1 MKNLVRYE
9 DLIFPLVN
17 IKQLCTRI
25 KRRVRSDNDI
35 VIALTGDEGVSK
47 SSLGL
52 ILSLLLD
59 KNFNFTDNM
68 IYTDDKNEIINK
80 TKALK
85 PGSVVNFDEIGKQ
98 LEKQDWAKE
107 FPKFMKHLFRVNRGR
122 NLIYIFILPRL
133 IDLTEYF
140 RKHRVF
146 MEIYMDWRGF
156 GSLFVKTRGRNVRD
170 PWYEKLN
177 TFMQETNRDSSEFG
191 TLLLR
196 QRQKGFRGF
205 INFPKVDDRLYNA
218 YKGFKLKYDL
228 LNLAKNNGSVE
239 QEALTDIKKRKLLN
253 VLLNEYKALTKMTYE
268 DMVRDLTSKT
278 GMEINRNLI
287 RYYAQGH

>member
-1 MKNLVRYE
+1 
-9 DLIFPLVN
+9 
-17 IKQLCTRI
+17 
-25 KRRVRSDNDI
+25 
-35 VIALTGDEGVSK
+35 
-47 SSLGL
+47 
-52 ILSLLLD
+52 
-59 KNFNFTDNM
+59 M

-122 NLIYIFILPRL
+122 NLIYLFILPRL

-156 GSLFVKTRGRNVRD
+156 GTVFVKTRGRNIND
-170 PWYEKLN
+170 PWFEKLN
-177 TFMQETNRDSSEFG
+177 TYMQEYNKDSSEFG

-196 QRQKGFRGF
+196 CRQKGFRGF
-205 INFPKVDDRLYNA
+205 LNFPKVDDRLYAA

-239 QEALTDIKKRKLLN
+239 QEALTDVKKKMLLK
-253 VLLNEYKALTKMTYE
+253 VLLKEYKILTKMTH
-268 DMVRDLTSKT
+268 DAMVKDLSAKT
-278 GMEINRNLI
+278 GLVITRNLI
-287 RYYAQGH
+287 RYYAESRG